1 MTEASDRGD
10 DREPEED
17 GNDAVALRG
26 HHRDVTDASD
36 REPADDAVALDIHQ
50 PDVTELVREAKW
62 QRLDPR
68 MLLVH
73 PVREVVR
80 FLPVLLGLFVAGTA
94 SGGGPWQY
102 LGVLVPIALGVLRYL
117 TTRFRIAQGRV
128 ELRRGLVSRHV
139 LSTPLDRVRTVDVT
153 ASLIHRTLGLATVRI
168 GTGTAS
174 TDSDELDLDGLPAAR
189 ARGLRDELLHAAPGP
204 GGVVAPTRE
213 AGAGADER
221 VVLRFDLSWAR
232 FAPLT
237 SSGAVI
243 TAGLL
248 GGGAQLLSE
257 LGAFSDVETRD
268 WSLGIPVWVALVV
281 AAIGLVIGVAVLSVA
296 GYLVTNWNFRL
307 SHAPGSWH
315 LSRGLLTTRDT
326 SIDDERLAG
335 VTIGEPLGLR
345 LAGAARLSAIVT
357 GLGSEASSAV
367 LAPPAPRDVV
377 GDAAGRVLGTDTPV
391 TCGLADHGPA
401 AVRRRYA
408 RALGPALAA
417 LALVVVAVLA
427 GGWVWWLLAIPAAA
441 VAATLALAADRARSL
456 GHALAD
462 GYVVARSGSLNRRRE
477 VLEVDHVI
485 GWTFRSTWFQRRQ
498 GLTTLVATTAG
509 GRQSV
514 TVLDVPET
522 RAVELA
528 RLALPEL
535 TSNFERVA

>member
-1 MTEASDRGD
+1 VTEA
-10 DREPEED
+10 EPHPTD
-17 GNDAVALRG
+17 VAELA
-26 HHRDVTDASD
+26 RDV
-36 REPADDAVALDIHQ
+36 E
-50 PDVTELVREAKW
+50 W

-73 PVREVVR
+73 PVREVIR

-94 SGGGPWQY
+94 SGGGGPWQY
-102 LGVLVPIALGVLRYL
+102 LGVLVPIALGVFRYL
-117 TTRFRIAQGRV
+117 TTGFRIAQGRV
-128 ELRRGLVSRHV
+128 ELRRGLISRHV

-153 ASLIHRTLGLATVRI
+153 ASLIHRVLGLATVRI

-174 TDSDELDLDGLPAAR
+174 TDADERLDLDGLPAER
-189 ARGLRDELLHAAPGP
+189 ARGLRAELLH
-204 GGVVAPTRE
+204 VAPSPDGAE
-213 AGAGADER
+213 APTATTGADER
-221 VVLRFDLSWAR
+221 VVVRFDPGWAR

-237 SSGAVI
+237 GSGAVI
-243 TAGLL
+243 AAGLF

-257 LGAFSDVETRD
+257 LGAFSDVDARD
-268 WSLGIPVWVALVV
+268 WSLGIPIWIALVAGAV
-281 AAIGLVIGVAVLSVA
+281 GLVAGVAVLSVA

-307 SHAPGSWH
+307 SHSPGSWH

-357 GLGSEASSAV
+357 GLGSEASSSV

-377 GDAAGRVLGTDTPV
+377 VAAAGRVLGTEALGTGAL
-391 TCGLADHGPA
+391 TEHGPA
-401 AVRRRYA
+401 AVRRRYL
-408 RALGPALAA
+408 RAVVPAVA
-417 LALVVVAVLA
+417 LLVGFVVAVLA
-427 GGWVWWLLAIPAAA
+427 GGWTWWLLTVPAVVV
-441 VAATLALAADRARSL
+441 VASLALAADRARSL

-462 GYVVARSGSLNRRRE
+462 GYVVARSGSLYRRRE
-477 VLEVDHVI
+477 ALEIEHVI

-514 TVLDVPET
+514 TVLDVPEA

-535 TSNFERVA
+535 TSSFERAG

>member
-1 MTEASDRGD
+1 VTEA
-10 DREPEED
+10 E
-17 GNDAVALRG
+17 
-26 HHRDVTDASD
+26 HH
-36 REPADDAVALDIHQ
+36 P
-50 PDVTELVREAKW
+50 REAAELAADAEW

-73 PVREVVR
+73 PVREVIR

-102 LGVLVPIALGVLRYL
+102 LGVLFPVCLGVLRYL

-128 ELRRGLVSRHV
+128 ELRRGLLNRHV

-153 ASLIHRTLGLATVRI
+153 ASLIHRVLGLATVRI

-174 TDSDELDLDGLPAAR
+174 TDADERLDLDGLPAER
-189 ARGLRDELLHAAPGP
+189 ARGLRAELLH
-204 GGVVAPTRE
+204 VAPTSESAE
-213 AGAGADER
+213 APVATNAAVER
-221 VVLRFDLSWAR
+221 VVLRFDLGWAR

-237 SSGAVI
+237 SSGVVI
-243 TAGLL
+243 TAGLF
-248 GGGAQLLSE
+248 GGGAQVLSE
-257 LGAFSDVETRD
+257 LGAFSDVDTRD
-268 WSLGIPVWVALVV
+268 WSLGIPVWVAVVVGIVGLLV
-281 AAIGLVIGVAVLSVA
+281 GVAVLSVA

-307 SHAPGSWH
+307 SHTPGSWH
-315 LSRGLLTTRDT
+315 LSRGLLTTRET

-357 GLGSEASSAV
+357 GLGSEASSSV

-377 GDAAGRVLGTDTPV
+377 VDAAGQILGTDTPG
-391 TCGLADHGPA
+391 TGALLGHGPA
-401 AVRRRYA
+401 AVRRRYL
-408 RALGPALAA
+408 RAVAPALAL
-417 LALVVVAVLA
+417 LAGVGIAVLA
-427 GGWVWWLLAIPAAA
+427 GGWTGWLLPVPAVILVAA
-441 VAATLALAADRARSL
+441 VALAADRARSL

-462 GYVVARSGSLNRRRE
+462 GYVVARSGSLYRRRE
-477 VLEVDHVI
+477 ALEIEHVI

-514 TVLDVPET
+514 TVLDVPEA
-522 RAVELA
+522 RAVEVA

-535 TSNFERVA
+535 TNAFGRRVADRD